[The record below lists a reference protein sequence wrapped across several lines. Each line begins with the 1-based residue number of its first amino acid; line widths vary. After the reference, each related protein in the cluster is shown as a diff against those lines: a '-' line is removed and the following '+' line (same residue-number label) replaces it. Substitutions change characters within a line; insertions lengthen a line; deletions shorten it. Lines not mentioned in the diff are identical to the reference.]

1 MQSVIRRASLLTLA
15 AALAACGGSRRYT
28 PANAE
33 ERTTLVVENQSFYEM
48 NVYLIRGAQRIRL
61 GTARGNM
68 KTTLPIP
75 QSYLFGP
82 TPLRFLA
89 DPIGSRRTPVSDEI
103 TVSPGDQ
110 VVLTIPPSEQFSG
123 RSNLIWAQVRSP
135 ARH

>member
-1 MQSVIRRASLLTLA
+1 MLTLA
-15 AALAACGGSRRYT
+15 VVALAGCGGSRRYT
-28 PANAE
+28 PANPE
-33 ERTTLVVENQSFYEM
+33 EQKTSLIVENQSFYEM

-75 QSYLFGP
+75 QAYLFGP

-110 VVLTIPPSEQFSG
+110 VVLTIPPSENFSG
-123 RSNLIWAQVRSP
+123 RSNLIWALIRRPRQ
-135 ARH
+135 